1 MEVVQVI
8 DLEFSI
14 TNGQIITPDGVIE
27 SGCLEIKDG
36 RITGI
41 RDNLQGTSGNVI
53 DADGGYVMPGI
64 IDIHGDDL
72 ETAISPRP
80 SSRFPVDF
88 ALLQLDRCNAVCG
101 ITTKLHAIAYFED
114 ELKGRHVGLSKE
126 IAKTIVHNES
136 GLLTSHFLHVRCEI
150 STDLEDVLEVIE
162 SPLVKLVSLM
172 DHTPGQGQFSDPKQ
186 YREYHKRIYGLND
199 TEIDGI
205 IRKKSGYADTKMRNM
220 REIVRKAQG
229 KGIAIASHDD
239 DSSQKVELVC
249 SIGARISEFPVT
261 LNAANRSRELGM
273 TVCMGAPNLVLGGST
288 SGNLSSIQAVTA
300 GLVDVLCSDYSPA
313 SMLYSPFILWRQGIM
328 PLPDAVKMV
337 TLNPAKAVGMDN
349 MIGSI
354 EVGKRADIL
363 VVTEHVGIPVVNR
376 TIVNGKVIYAGGG
389 AV

>member
-1 MEVVQVI
+1 M
-8 DLEFSI
+8 L
-14 TNGQIITPDGVIE
+14 
-27 SGCLEIKDG
+27 
-36 RITGI
+36 
-41 RDNLQGTSGNVI
+41 
-53 DADGGYVMPGI
+53 GI

-80 SSRFPVDF
+80 SSRFPVNF
-88 ALLQLDRCNAVCG
+88 ALMQLDRCNAVYG

-126 IAKTIVHNES
+126 IAKTIVHNRS
-136 GLLTSHFLHVRCEI
+136 GLLTNHFLHVRCEI
-150 STDLEDVLEVIE
+150 SADLEDVLEVIE

-186 YREYHKRIYGLND
+186 YREYHKKTYSLND

-205 IRKKSGYADTKMRNM
+205 IRKKSGYADSKMRNM

-229 KGIAIASHDD
+229 KGIMIASHDD
-239 DSSQKVELVC
+239 DSPQKVELVC
-249 SIGARISEFPVT
+249 SIGARISEFPIT

-328 PLPDAVKMV
+328 ALPDAVKMV

-363 VVTEHVGIPVVNR
+363 VVTEHVGIPVVKR
-376 TIVNGKVIYAGGG
+376 TIVNGKVIYTGGG

>member
-1 MEVVQVI
+1 ME
-8 DLEFSI
+8 LSI
-14 TNGQIITPDGVIE
+14 TNGQVITPDGVIE
-27 SGCLEIKDG
+27 SGCVKIKDG

-41 RDNLQGTSGNVI
+41 GDTLSGTSGNVI

-80 SSRFPVDF
+80 SSRFPIDF

-126 IAKTIVHNES
+126 IAKTIAHNS
-136 GLLTSHFLHVRCEI
+136 SRFLTNHYLHVRCEI
-150 STDLEDVLEVIE
+150 STDLEDVLEVIK

-172 DHTPGQGQFSDPKQ
+172 DHTPGQGQFSDPKK
-186 YREYHKRIYGLND
+186 YREYHKRTYGLND

-220 REIVRKAQG
+220 REVAREAQG
-229 KGIAIASHDD
+229 KGISIASHDD

-249 SIGARISEFPVT
+249 SIGAQISEFPVT

-273 TVCMGAPNLVLGGST
+273 TICMGAPNVVLGRST

-300 GLVDVLCSDYSPA
+300 GLVDVLCSDYNPS
-313 SMLYSPFILWRQGIM
+313 SMLYSLFILWRQGILD
-328 PLPDAVKMV
+328 LPDAVKMV
-337 TLNPAKAVGMDN
+337 TLNPAKAIGMDN

-363 VVTEHVGIPVVNR
+363 VVTEQVGIPMVTR
-376 TIVNGKVIYAGGG
+376 TIINGEVIYAGGG